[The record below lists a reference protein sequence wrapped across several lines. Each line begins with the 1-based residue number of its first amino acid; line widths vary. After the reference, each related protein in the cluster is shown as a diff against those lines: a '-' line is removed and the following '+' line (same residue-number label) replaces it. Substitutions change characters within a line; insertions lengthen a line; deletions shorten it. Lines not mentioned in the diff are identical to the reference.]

1 MKSINYD
8 AREAQEMLTQVDEIS
23 NYTEVE
29 QWDKKA
35 QQKIEEINNVI
46 SELNKYEDILSQELE
61 TAQFE
66 HKSKP
71 LLKRLFFNNT
81 DSEKII
87 SKKAEILEYLN
98 KLNGIKENL
107 NYWINIT
114 PDNEKEAKEML
125 NDLKFAKKELQIKK
139 RETTAL
145 IRQANRNARLQKSN
159 IAVYS
164 FINPKL
170 QRAYKYHFDNQKEN
184 TILSIDEL
192 QIEIDNQVNSYDRMI
207 NWIERI
213 KFS

>member
-1 MKSINYD
+1 MND
-8 AREAQEMLTQVDEIS
+8 P
-23 NYTEVE
+23 
-29 QWDKKA
+29 
-35 QQKIEEINNVI
+35 
-46 SELNKYEDILSQELE
+46 LNKYEDVLNQELE

-71 LLKRLFFNNT
+71 LLKRLFFNNIE
-81 DSEKII
+81 SEKII
-87 SKKAEILEYLN
+87 SKKAEINEYLN

-159 IAVYS
+159 TAAYS
-164 FINPKL
+164 FVNPKL
-170 QRAYKYHFDNQKEN
+170 QRAYKYHFDIQKRSE
-184 TILSIDEL
+184 
-192 QIEIDNQVNSYDRMI
+192 
-207 NWIERI
+207 ERRVG
-213 KFS
+213 KECCR

>member
-1 MKSINYD
+1 MRSVYRFLIFS
-8 AREAQEMLTQVDEIS
+8 V
-23 NYTEVE
+23 
-29 QWDKKA
+29 
-35 QQKIEEINNVI
+35 
-46 SELNKYEDILSQELE
+46 
-61 TAQFE
+61 
-66 HKSKP
+66 
-71 LLKRLFFNNT
+71 
-81 DSEKII
+81 
-87 SKKAEILEYLN
+87 
-98 KLNGIKENL
+98 
-107 NYWINIT
+107 
-114 PDNEKEAKEML
+114 L